1 MTVCLPT
8 IKLFVAYTIPFT
20 ANRSLPDISLE
31 LQVKVLSIGVS
42 SLEERKSSQPEFIY
56 DDG

>member
-8 IKLFVAYTIPFT
+8 IKHFVAYTIPFT
-20 ANRSLPDISLE
+20 VNRSLPDISLE
-31 LQVKVLSIGVS
+31 LQVKVLSIGLS
-42 SLEERKSSQPEFIY
+42 SLEERKLSQPEFIH